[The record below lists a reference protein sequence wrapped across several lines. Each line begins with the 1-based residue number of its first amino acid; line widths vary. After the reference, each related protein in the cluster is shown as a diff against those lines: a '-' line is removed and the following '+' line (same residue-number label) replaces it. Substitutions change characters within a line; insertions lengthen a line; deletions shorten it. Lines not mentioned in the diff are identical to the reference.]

1 MQINVCANKTFKN
14 TMGCIQFVDLDL
26 DDHNDVLTGS
36 PSSSMSEMG
45 GEAGKRAVRLIGTD
59 CLSSRLP
66 RGED

>member
-26 DDHNDVLTGS
+26 DDHNDDLTGS

-45 GEAGKRAVRLIGTD
+45 GEARKRAVRLI
-59 CLSSRLP
+59 
-66 RGED
+66 